1 MMDDLISRQA
11 AIEAID
17 ETDWYHQNENKDMVG
32 GANSAEHQPWFKS
45 DDVYAALKSVP
56 SAQPDIVEKILA
68 AGKEGKEVRIYIG
81 GRLFAVRELAQ

>member
-1 MMDDLISRQA
+1 MPWGTSVGRKAKMSDLISRQV
-11 AIEAID
+11 AID
-17 ETDWYHQNENKDMVG
+17 AINELHELPNAWLDLAVDTLEK
-32 GANSAEHQPWFKS
+32 
-45 DDVYAALKSVP
+45 LP